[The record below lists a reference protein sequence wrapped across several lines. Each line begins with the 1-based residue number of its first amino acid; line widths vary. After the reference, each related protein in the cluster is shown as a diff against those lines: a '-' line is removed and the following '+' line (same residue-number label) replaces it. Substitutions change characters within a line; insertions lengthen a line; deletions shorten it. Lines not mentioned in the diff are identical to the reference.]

1 LSTDINGEVSESLV
15 IQRFP

>member
-1 LSTDINGEVSESLV
+1 LSTNINGKVSKSLV